1 MATSLLAAKS
11 FPGIRV
17 YTPGDPKMPKN
28 PINFG
33 LTRKSPRCA
42 QCLKFQ
48 ANDPSK
54 VREDEVKGKLQ
65 RCSTCKIVKYCS
77 RNCQKN
83 NYQFHKNHCQS
94 LKLIGTTE
102 LPPIHHAMGLECL
115 QNWAHMQ
122 FYKATS
128 LYATAIMGQD
138 YGLCEDFLEFAIKIQ
153 KLWNGFDKRLLEN
166 DSNNDIKN
174 GQNFIEKFVDMLC
187 VSVLLTLGRDQEVY
201 DFMKLQH
208 CWFCPKHFRKNT
220 TSYETFKNLPKN
232 REESGRSKEN
242 FSNEKFFQWFLE
254 KQNRLKNR
262 RWILVTLEAEA
273 WLTLAIIKI
282 NIIGEMK
289 EKWSKM
295 NNFFQKYKYRKKF
308 RRSKKILEGLSIMK
322 IGTDENSF
330 KEELQIQ
337 EEQLKKLLT
346 LMMKSF
352 NGHELWPIWL
362 AIDGDCRDHFI
373 ENYQKEEN
381 YQKIDTSGLFGLIKY
396 FDHHQTAG
404 KIILEYMK
412 NKKGFKVEK
421 NFYVNLME
429 LPQKSH
435 FFINDGSLFCEHN
448 KPSEC
453 DCCKI
458 KEKRN

>member
-11 FPGIRV
+11 FTGIRV

-54 VREDEVKGKLQ
+54 VEEDEVKGKLQ

-77 RNCQKN
+77 RNCQKM
-83 NYQFHKNHCQS
+83 NYQFHKNHCQY

-102 LPPIHHAMGLECL
+102 LPPIQHAMGLECL
-115 QNWAHMQ
+115 QNWASMQ
-122 FYKATS
+122 FYKTTS

-208 CWFCPKHFRKNT
+208 CWFCPKHFTKNT

-232 REESGRSKEN
+232 REENGRSKEN

-254 KQNRLKNR
+254 KQNRSKNR
-262 RWILVTLEAEA
+262 HWGLVTLEAEA
-273 WLTLAIIKI
+273 WLTLAVIKI
-282 NIIGEMK
+282 M
-289 EKWSKM
+289 
-295 NNFFQKYKYRKKF
+295 
-308 RRSKKILEGLSIMK
+308 L
-322 IGTDENSF
+322 
-330 KEELQIQ
+330 
-337 EEQLKKLLT
+337 LKK
-346 LMMKSF
+346 
-352 NGHELWPIWL
+352 
-362 AIDGDCRDHFI
+362 
-373 ENYQKEEN
+373 
-381 YQKIDTSGLFGLIKY
+381 
-396 FDHHQTAG
+396 
-404 KIILEYMK
+404 
-412 NKKGFKVEK
+412 
-421 NFYVNLME
+421 
-429 LPQKSH
+429 
-435 FFINDGSLFCEHN
+435 
-448 KPSEC
+448 
-453 DCCKI
+453 
-458 KEKRN
+458 

>member
-1 MATSLLAAKS
+1 MTTSLLAAKS

-166 DSNNDIKN
+166 DSNNEIKN

-187 VSVLLTLGRDQEVY
+187 VSVLLTLGR
-201 DFMKLQH
+201 
-208 CWFCPKHFRKNT
+208 
-220 TSYETFKNLPKN
+220 
-232 REESGRSKEN
+232 
-242 FSNEKFFQWFLE
+242 
-254 KQNRLKNR
+254 
-262 RWILVTLEAEA
+262 
-273 WLTLAIIKI
+273 
-282 NIIGEMK
+282 
-289 EKWSKM
+289 
-295 NNFFQKYKYRKKF
+295 
-308 RRSKKILEGLSIMK
+308 
-322 IGTDENSF
+322 
-330 KEELQIQ
+330 
-337 EEQLKKLLT
+337 
-346 LMMKSF
+346 
-352 NGHELWPIWL
+352 
-362 AIDGDCRDHFI
+362 
-373 ENYQKEEN
+373 
-381 YQKIDTSGLFGLIKY
+381 
-396 FDHHQTAG
+396 
-404 KIILEYMK
+404 
-412 NKKGFKVEK
+412 
-421 NFYVNLME
+421 
-429 LPQKSH
+429 
-435 FFINDGSLFCEHN
+435 
-448 KPSEC
+448 SE
-453 DCCKI
+453 
-458 KEKRN
+458 